1 MGDIL
6 YEAVIGLE
14 VHAEL
19 KTASKIFCACST
31 AFGAPP
37 NTQCCP
43 VCTGHPGTLP
53 VLNRHAVELAVR
65 AGLALECEIS
75 RLSRADRKHYFYP
88 DLPKAYQITQNDR
101 PLCKEGFLNIQTA
114 EGERPIRITRI
125 HLEEDAGKLI
135 HQEDRTLVDCNRC
148 GIPLIEIVS
157 APEIRNGAEASAYL
171 RALRSVLV
179 ACGVSDCK
187 MQEGSMRCDVNI
199 SVRPV
204 GTSELGVRT
213 EIKNLNS
220 FAFVEKAMSYESKRQ
235 IALLE
240 SGEQVCMETL
250 RYDEHTGKTVPM
262 RKKESSEDYRYL
274 REPNLP
280 MLCLSDT
287 FIEGIQATLPELPDA
302 RADRMKNAYGLTAY
316 DASVL
321 TASVEL
327 ADYFEQCAKNT
338 DYPKLL
344 ANLVIS
350 ELLRYCPS
358 EPFSSSVSPARMAVL
373 AQMLGEGS
381 INSAVA
387 KKLLS
392 RLTVEDFSPRDVA
405 AKENLTQIADAEVL
419 RPLILQVLEENANA
433 VKDFLG
439 GKNAALRSLQGKL
452 MARTEGR
459 AHPVVA
465 EKLLTEELE
474 KRRGSIL

>member
-1 MGDIL
+1 MKKE
-6 YEAVIGLE
+6 YEIIVGLE

-19 KTASKIFCACST
+19 KTASKIFCACPT
-31 AFGAPP
+31 EFGAEP

-43 VCTGHPGTLP
+43 VCAGLPGALP
-53 VLNRHAVELAVR
+53 TLNRRAVELAVK
-65 AGLALECEIS
+65 AGLALNCHIS
-75 RLSRADRKHYFYP
+75 RHSRFDRKQYFYP
-88 DLPKAYQITQNDR
+88 DLPKAYQVTQNDR
-101 PLCKEGFLNIQTA
+101 PLCRDGFLNIHTA
-114 EGERPIRITRI
+114 DGERSIRITRI

-135 HQEDRTLVDCNRC
+135 HQEGRTLVDCNRC
-148 GIPLIEIVS
+148 GIPLIEIVF

-204 GTSELGVRT
+204 GALELGVRT

-220 FAFVEKAMSYESKRQ
+220 FAFVEKAISYESKRQ

-250 RYDEHTGKTVPM
+250 RYDERTGKTVPM

-280 MLCLSDT
+280 MLCLSDE
-287 FIEGIQATLPELPDA
+287 FIDGIGKTLPELPDA
-302 RADRMKNAYGLTAY
+302 RAKRMEKAYGLTPY
-316 DASVL
+316 DAAVL
-321 TASVEL
+321 TASAEL
-327 ADYFEQCAKNT
+327 ADYFEQCAK
-338 DYPKLL
+338 DSAYPKLL

-350 ELLRYCPS
+350 ELLRYCPA
-358 EPFSSSVSPARMAVL
+358 EPFSTSVSPARIAEL
-373 AQMLGEGS
+373 ARMLGEGS

-387 KKLLS
+387 KKLLL
-392 RLTVEDFSPRDVA
+392 RLTAEDFSPCDVA
-405 AKENLTQIADAEVL
+405 VKENLMQIGDEDVL
-419 RPLILQVLEENANA
+419 RPLVLRVLEENSTA
-433 VKDFLG
+433 VKDFLN
-439 GKNAALRSLQGKL
+439 GKSAALRSLQGRL
-452 MARTEGR
+452 MALTEGR

-465 EKLLTEELE
+465 EQLLTEELE
-474 KRRGSIL
+474 KRRESVV